1 MAQEI
6 TTTSNQ
12 PLATAPPIVL
22 CDEPGCSEPATFSY
36 LWEWGKS
43 GNVCSKHQAAY
54 AQIQGNLKRRCS
66 FGVLQAAAPPP
77 LVRSERIQMR
87 AEIGTL
93 EAELIDAKAR
103 GIELY
108 QQNTELTRQV
118 QSLRVRNVEADAQL
132 NDLRGK
138 LQLMEQELVRRESQL
153 VEARDEGLRLKALLP
168 REPPPP
174 DTRTSRGVRTM
185 GAGSPTSGNWPPQPV
200 ETTGETKPEDPK

>member
-168 REPPPP
+168 REPPPAP
-174 DTRTSRGVRTM
+174 TARSGRGVR
-185 GAGSPTSGNWPPQPV
+185 SNPEPV
-200 ETTGETKPEDPK
+200 TTTGETKPEDPK